1 MTMAISETDYKEL
14 KEYWDYQRKVEYN
27 REKVFYMAERI
38 AGNTYTE
45 FGKLPVEEVQSIL
58 WSKIKS
64 QDYDNPPKGYIP
76 ENSDYRLWNE
86 AWPPTLD
93 IKKALD
99 DDYNLQESY

>member
-76 ENSDYRLWNE
+76 ENPDYRLWNE
-86 AWPPTLD
+86 AWPPILD